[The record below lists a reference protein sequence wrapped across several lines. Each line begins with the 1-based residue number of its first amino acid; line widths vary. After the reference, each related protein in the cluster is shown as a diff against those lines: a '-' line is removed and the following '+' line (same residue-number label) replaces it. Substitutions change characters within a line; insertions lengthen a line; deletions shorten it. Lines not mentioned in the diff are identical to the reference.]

1 MDKEYTLYRRKY
13 IKLQETL
20 TIVSTFIK
28 LNYIVFKFLA
38 IFYNRIIMYKKLAE
52 NCFSLS
58 SFSANTSFPNKINL
72 NMSNTCPS
80 DVKLDNFIAGTL
92 GLVINKKRVKKYENI
107 VFDKWFSIKYIMSC
121 RRRGSYKI
129 SLYEKAK
136 LKINN
141 KLDILTYLKAI
152 MEFDYIKSNI
162 FTENQLKELN
172 SIKKEVLIDN
182 KGKGNVINNKTV
194 SNSINDNSTT

>member
-1 MDKEYTLYRRKY
+1 
-13 IKLQETL
+13 
-20 TIVSTFIK
+20 
-28 LNYIVFKFLA
+28 
-38 IFYNRIIMYKKLAE
+38 
-52 NCFSLS
+52 
-58 SFSANTSFPNKINL
+58 
-72 NMSNTCPS
+72 
-80 DVKLDNFIAGTL
+80 
-92 GLVINKKRVKKYENI
+92 
-107 VFDKWFSIKYIMSC
+107 MSC